1 MKLFFWTIG
10 SLAAYLAV
18 DLFGGAISAVIG
30 PLFMLALI
38 AGLVVFII
46 KIGRA

>member
-1 MKLFFWTIG
+1 MKLILWTVG
-10 SLAAYLAV
+10 SLLAYLAV
-18 DLFGGAISAVIG
+18 DVFGGAVSAVIG

-38 AGLVVFII
+38 AGLVMFII